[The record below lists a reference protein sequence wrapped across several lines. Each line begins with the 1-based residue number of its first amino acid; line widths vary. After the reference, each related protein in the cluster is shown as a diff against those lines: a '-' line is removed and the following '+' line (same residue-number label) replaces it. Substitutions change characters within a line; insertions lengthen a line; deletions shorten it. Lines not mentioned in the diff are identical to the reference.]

1 MMGKRKRCL
10 CGSINKRRKRM
21 IVYIIILALCVWGPL
36 CEGHERSGHFGVLVI
51 VRDQRARR

>member
-1 MMGKRKRCL
+1 
-10 CGSINKRRKRM
+10 M